1 MELRLKSSKIRD
13 WRRQDEVS
21 MVLHANDKEVWRN
34 LTDRFPFP
42 YTRKDARDWIEF
54 NLRLDPPMNFAIE
67 IEGEAVGGIGI
78 GIREDVRRT
87 TAEIGYWLG
96 RKYWGKG
103 IITEALPAFT
113 EYCFKN
119 FDVCRL
125 EASVFDW
132 NPASMRVLEKSG
144 YVREACLKKAAI
156 KDGQTIDIIIY
167 ACVR

>member
-67 IEGEAVGGIGI
+67 VDGEVVGGIGI

-96 RKYWGKG
+96 RKYWGNG
-103 IITEALPAFT
+103 IITEALTAFT

-125 EASVFDW
+125 EASVFEW

-156 KDGQTIDIIIY
+156 KDGQTIDLIIY

>member
-67 IEGEAVGGIGI
+67 VDGEV
-78 GIREDVRRT
+78 V
-87 TAEIGYWLG
+87 
-96 RKYWGKG
+96 
-103 IITEALPAFT
+103 
-113 EYCFKN
+113 
-119 FDVCRL
+119 
-125 EASVFDW
+125 
-132 NPASMRVLEKSG
+132 
-144 YVREACLKKAAI
+144 
-156 KDGQTIDIIIY
+156 
-167 ACVR
+167 